1 MITVRKRLGLRSA
14 KSPKMLR
21 SRPIGGEQATLNRQL
36 RAVFLSKKAVQM
48 IKSDCGSHFFID
60 SLKPNEYNPL
70 N

>member
-14 KSPKMLR
+14 KSPKILR
-21 SRPIGGEQATLNRQL
+21 SRPIGGEHVTLNRQL
-36 RAVFLSKKAVQM
+36 RATLPSKKAVRT
-48 IKSDCGSHFFID
+48 IESACESLFFID